1 MQAERT
7 SSSWPAR
14 KTFSLLKI
22 DVSKSSDVMAA
33 PHGSDRAAA
42 SGAQAAY
49 ETGKETLPGARGWSD
64 PHPPTTWRPGDGGD
78 RGRGESLFVRS
89 PKKFG
94 SASADWCL
102 PSAGGN
108 PPPSPLYASSSSP
121 ATSGSKPSP
130 ASSRM
135 QVKQKVYE
143 LYKGTV
149 ERVTGPRTVSA
160 FLDKGVLSVPE
171 FILAGD
177 NLVSKCPTW
186 SWEAGDPSKRKP
198 YLPPDKQFLVTRNVP
213 CLRRA
218 VSLEEEYDAA
228 GAEVVL
234 GDDEDGEGWLAT
246 HGVQASKQEEEEDI
260 PSMDTL
266 DIGKTEGIKSIP
278 SYFSAG
284 KKAEEEEDIPDMD
297 TYEDSGNDSVATA
310 QPSYFVA
317 EEPEDDNILRTRT
330 YDVSITYDKYYQ
342 TPRVWL
348 TGYDESRMP
357 LKPELVFEDISQ
369 DHARKTV
376 TIEDHPHLSA
386 GKHASVHPCKHAAV
400 MKKIID
406 VLMSRGVEPEVD
418 NLWPQSYPLLNMTT
432 LWTSIWAAQADDL
445 LIEGKGKIL

>member
-1 MQAERT
+1 MEA
-7 SSSWPAR
+7 
-14 KTFSLLKI
+14 
-22 DVSKSSDVMAA
+22 
-33 PHGSDRAAA
+33 
-42 SGAQAAY
+42 
-49 ETGKETLPGARGWSD
+49 
-64 PHPPTTWRPGDGGD
+64 GDGGD
-78 RGRGESLFVRS
+78 RGRGE
-89 PKKFG
+89 
-94 SASADWCL
+94 
-102 PSAGGN
+102 
-108 PPPSPLYASSSSP
+108 
-121 ATSGSKPSP
+121 SKPSP

-186 SWEAGDPSKRKP
+186 SCSLLPSVAPPQLLGLGLGGVSSIPLCREAGDPSKRKP

-284 KKAEEEEDIPDMD
+284 KKAEEEEEDIPDMD

-357 LKPELVFEDISQ
+357 LKPEL
-369 DHARKTV
+369 V